1 MAFAPGLRQRAV
13 PLAVLTT
20 GLALYPKRSLFAE
33 TLDDVKSSRKPIYDV
48 PLDARATPQDIHD
61 TTIATASPVPPAP
74 ARPTPTDRLASQIKE
89 TRLFLHK
96 YAVKAEDGV
105 NNTMTRFLRLESD
118 FTSTIASLA
127 PPKGSNER
135 VLPGAVYVLVAA
147 MAGSI
152 ITRNRNIL
160 LRATVPVA
168 AGITTSYYA
177 LPITTRNVGDLIW
190 KYEEKYPVIRDNHL
204 RIKDRVT
211 HFVQTGIAHSKMG
224 VAMAEEKVSDAR
236 DKVEDWVRKGK

>member
-1 MAFAPGLRQRAV
+1 MAFAPTLRRRAV
-13 PLAVLTT
+13 PLVVLST
-20 GLALYPKRSLFAE
+20 GLALYPKKSLFAE
-33 TLDDVKSSRKPIYDV
+33 TLEDVRSSRKPIYDV
-48 PLDARATPQDIHD
+48 PADARATPQDIHD
-61 TTIATASPVPPAP
+61 TTTATTSPVPPAP
-74 ARPTPTDRLASQIKE
+74 SKPSPTDRLAAQVKE

-105 NNTMTRFLRLESD
+105 NSTMTRFLKLESD

-160 LRATVPVA
+160 LRATVPLA
-168 AGITTSYYA
+168 AGVTTSYYA

-190 KYEEKYPVIRDNHL
+190 KYEEKYPVIRDSHL
-204 RIKDRVT
+204 RVKERVSY
-211 HFVQTGIAHSKMG
+211 FVQTGIAHSKMG
-224 VAMAEEKVSDAR
+224 IGMAEEKVTEAR
-236 DKVEDWVRKGK
+236 EKVEDWVKKGK